1 MVSKFILKEKQKLE
15 KKGDKANLTV
25 FEKVMN
31 ELKNMEHC
39 IEHYIT
45 VATQHANTMYS
56 AIEKNASKHIK
67 QEKASA
73 KIQVLP

>member
-1 MVSKFILKEKQKLE
+1 
-15 KKGDKANLTV
+15 
-25 FEKVMN
+25 MN